1 MLSKNWKGFLS
12 TDTLNGP
19 VSVIRSNIKTGLS
32 DPEFF
37 GPEDMELSI
46 RLKKYG
52 KICVNLDSVI
62 YHEVAKSAEITGQN
76 IRKYYEIKS
85 YIYFKKIRLVLLFFW
100 ANI

>member
-1 MLSKNWKGFLS
+1 MHSKNWKGING

-19 VSVIRSNIKTGLS
+19 GSIIRSKILNKTGLS

-62 YHEVAKSAEITGQN
+62 YHEVAKSATITGQN
-76 IRKYYEIKS
+76 TRKYYEIKS
-85 YIYFKKIRLVLLFFW
+85 YIYF
-100 ANI
+100 